1 MKTHEGLLVSTG
13 DEGRWFRPRGCC
25 SDKGALGLGVGRK
38 EMRLAATS
46 E

>member
-1 MKTHEGLLVSTG
+1 MKTQEGLLVSTEVKG
-13 DEGRWFRPRGCC
+13 GGPDPEDT
-25 SDKGALGLGVGRK
+25 SDKRALGLGVGRK